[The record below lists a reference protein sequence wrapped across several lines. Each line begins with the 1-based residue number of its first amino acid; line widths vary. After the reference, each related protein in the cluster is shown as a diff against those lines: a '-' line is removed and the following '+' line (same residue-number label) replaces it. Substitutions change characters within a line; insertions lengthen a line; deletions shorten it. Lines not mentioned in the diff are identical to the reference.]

1 MLMREW
7 GCSLAFFASL
17 LAYVGFVTGISVG
30 LVMLWCALVAP
41 AGQPSLPQHGRA
53 AIARRSERMA
63 TKVPAQFTTG
73 RRKQS
78 ILRH

>member
-1 MLMREW
+1 MLMRER

-73 RRKQS
+73 RRNKS
-78 ILRH
+78 I